1 MDNRIVEAERFRV
14 MGPSGRPA
22 AELCCN
28 EHGGELILH
37 DPEGRPRVT
46 LGATTVGWALGF
58 LAEHGGRHAVLEATQ
73 AGSALLLLSGLAE
86 GLEESHVALNVDAE
100 AGAATG
106 SVSLRD
112 SRHLKRILLGFH
124 SPVGEP
130 IIACGETVTPLGD
143 LLAE

>member
-14 MGPSGRPA
+14 IGPSGRPA
-22 AELCCN
+22 AELCCG
-28 EHGGELILH
+28 EHGPELVLR
-37 DPEGRPRVT
+37 DAEGRPRVT
-46 LGATTVGWALGF
+46 LGATTVGWALAF
-58 LAEHGGRHAVLEATQ
+58 STADGGRHAILEAAK
-73 AGSALLLLSGLAE
+73 AGSALLLFSGLAE
-86 GLEESHVALNVDAE
+86 GLEEAHAALSVDAE

-130 IIACGETVTPLGD
+130 IIACGAKVTPLSD
-143 LLAE
+143 LLGK